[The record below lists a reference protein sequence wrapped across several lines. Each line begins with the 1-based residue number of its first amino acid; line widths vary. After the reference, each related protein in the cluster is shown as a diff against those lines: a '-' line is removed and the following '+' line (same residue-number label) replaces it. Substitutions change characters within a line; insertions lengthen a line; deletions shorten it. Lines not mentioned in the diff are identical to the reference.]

1 MNLPTSYPGVT
12 VMVGKRADSQ
22 PELLPSTPRWA
33 VANGTAV
40 LLAVCEDEVARYG
53 SVNLTA
59 AAVPALLLPPSTDR
73 GDERLV
79 QGMPCLDP
87 LAPLLHRYLLPPPP
101 PLLFLGIFGDFF
113 NSFIFLFLNF
123 FCRFFFSF
131 TPNDV

>member
-87 LAPLLHRYLLPPPP
+87 LAPLLHRYLLPPPR
-101 PLLFLGIFGDFF
+101 PLLFFFIFLGIFNFFF
-113 NSFIFLFLNF
+113 NF
-123 FCRFFFSF
+123 FFRFFLRFS
-131 TPNDV
+131 PNDV